1 MRKMTTLAKP
11 PPAWLDR
18 CTNQFAKQKKG
29 RKNLEATNQIRRLN
43 QEEAENLKSY
53 REDRKRDRT
62 YVKFED
68 GETRTLKFDTM
79 KRVKR
84 EPSEVYKDRIN
95 YVFSVIEPSIS
106 PDEKTWS
113 VGPTVG
119 DQIYTE
125 LAKGYTVIRI
135 TRNGLE
141 KNTRYM
147 ILEFNLLL
155 TPLSFFSL
163 SSL

>member
-1 MRKMTTLAKP
+1 M
-11 PPAWLDR
+11 
-18 CTNQFAKQKKG
+18 
-29 RKNLEATNQIRRLN
+29 EATNQIRQLN

-79 KRVKR
+79 KRVKA

-113 VGPTVG
+113 AGPTVAIK
-119 DQIYTE
+119 IYTE
-125 LAKGYTVIRI
+125 LAKGYTVLRI

-147 ILEFNLLL
+147 IVGIQ
-155 TPLSFFSL
+155 
-163 SSL
+163 